1 MVGDFMNILIT
12 GGGGFVGSHV
22 AEAELKKKNKVVALD
37 IADDSKVKH
46 LLNDPNFSYVRKG
59 ILEADVLEPLIKESD
74 MIYHFAAIA
83 NVQTYVKDP
92 VKVLDINIQGIKIIL
107 SLAKKYN
114 KKVVFSSSSEV
125 YGKNLKVPW
134 HEEDDRVLGP
144 TIKHRWCYSISK
156 SVGEHYCFGYAKEG
170 LKVVIVRFFNFYGPR
185 LDFIGKGRVMTCFLE
200 KFLKDEPVTVVEPG
214 DQTRCFTYIS
224 DGVDGILKAAHTPE
238 AEGNVFNIGTNKET
252 SMLDL
257 AKIMKKVGNF
267 RSEIMMVHAEKI
279 YGKGYEDIFRRVPD
293 ISKAKKIL
301 KWEPK
306 VGLEEGLKLTIDS
319 FKNKIS

>member
-1 MVGDFMNILIT
+1 MKILIT

-22 AEAELKKKNKVVALD
+22 AEAELKKGNKVVALD

-46 LLNDPNFSYVRKG
+46 LLNNPNFSYVRKG
-59 ILEADVLEPLIKESD
+59 ILETDVLESLIKESD
-74 MIYHFAAIA
+74 LIYHFAAIA

-92 VKVLDINIQGIKIIL
+92 VKVLDINIQGTNLVL
-107 SLAKKYN
+107 SLSKKYN
-114 KKVVFSSSSEV
+114 KKVIFSSSSEV

-134 HEEDDRVLGP
+134 HEDDDRVLGP
-144 TIKHRWCYSISK
+144 TTKHRWCYSTSK
-156 SVGEHYCFGYAKEG
+156 AVSEHYCFGYAKEG
-170 LKVVIVRFFNFYGPR
+170 LRVVVLRFFNFYGPR
-185 LDFIGKGRVMTCFLE
+185 LDFLGKGRVMTCFLE
-200 KFLKDEPVTVVEPG
+200 KFLKNEPVTVVEPG

-224 DGVDGILKAAHTPE
+224 DGVDGILKATHMPE
-238 AEGNVFNIGTNKET
+238 AEGQVFNIGTDKET
-252 SMLDL
+252 SVLEL

-267 RSEIMMVHAEKI
+267 KSEIIMIPAEKI

-306 VGLEEGLKLTIDS
+306 VSLEQGLKLTINY
-319 FKNKIS
+319 FKSLK